1 MRMFIYAL
9 VSLALWPLAVAI
21 LALGFVILALS
32 APPIVFQSLRE
43 KHQQAISGGRDE
55 DS

>member
-1 MRMFIYAL
+1 MFIYAL
-9 VSLALWPLAVAI
+9 VALALWPLVVVV
-21 LALGFVILALS
+21 LALGFAVIALV
-32 APPIVFQSLRE
+32 APVIVFQTLRE